1 MSRRSTRG
9 AAAAAVVLLALPVT
23 ALYQSLGGTRGEV
36 VVHAMLALG
45 ALLLSFA
52 VFDFRTPRWVALVGC
67 AAAGALAL
75 IFLLQGVSE
84 LVQNARLTDIV
95 YRVLGQRIE
104 GWLVDLFLLW
114 CVAVWLTDSRG
125 RTKAFGAVVLG
136 VAVGVEIYAN
146 WLAFRGTS
154 LNAVAP
160 MLTLFVLPPFV
171 WLLMESRKAPILAQQ
186 DSAAAN

>member
-9 AAAAAVVLLALPVT
+9 IAAAAVVLLALPVT
-23 ALYQSLGGTRGEV
+23 LLYQSLGGTRGEV

-45 ALLLSFA
+45 ALLLSLA
-52 VFDFRTPRWVALVGC
+52 VFDFRTPRWIAFVGC
-67 AAAGALAL
+67 AAAGALAV

-84 LVQNARLTDIV
+84 LVQSARLTEFV
-95 YRVLGQRIE
+95 FRVLGQRIE

-114 CVAVWLTDSRG
+114 CVAVWLTLSRG

-136 VAVGVEIYAN
+136 VGVGVEIYAN

-154 LNAVAP
+154 LNEVAP
-160 MLTLFVLPPFV
+160 MLKLAVLPPIV
-171 WLLMESRKAPILAQQ
+171 WLLLESKKTR
-186 DSAAAN
+186 NEVTV